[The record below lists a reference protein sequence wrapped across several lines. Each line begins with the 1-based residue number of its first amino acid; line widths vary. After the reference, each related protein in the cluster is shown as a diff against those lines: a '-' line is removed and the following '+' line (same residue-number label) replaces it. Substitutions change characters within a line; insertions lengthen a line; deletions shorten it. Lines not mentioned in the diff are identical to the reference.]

1 MRQAVRID
9 LNCDLGEGMEDA
21 LILPYITSA
30 NIATG
35 FHAGDHLTMLRCIRL
50 CRQYGVHIGAHPS
63 FPDRTHF
70 GREEMHLTSEELYA
84 LIAYQVG
91 AMQALC
97 RSQGCLL
104 RHVKPHGALYNMS
117 AKDPEI
123 ARMIAR
129 ALLDIDD
136 KLILFG
142 LAGSI
147 SVAIAREMGLRV
159 MEEAFADRAYLSNGQ
174 LVPRNQPGAVHSDVK
189 NSLQQARDIA
199 FNSQVKCIDGTI
211 ITLKA
216 DSICLHGDSAGA
228 VALSELIWNGLKQ

>member
-1 MRQAVRID
+1 MGHAVKTD

-21 LILPYITSA
+21 LILPFITSA

-50 CRQYGVHIGAHPS
+50 CRQYEVHIGAHPS
-63 FPDRTHF
+63 FPDRAHF
-70 GREEMHLTSEELYA
+70 GREEMHLASEELYA
-84 LIAYQVG
+84 LVACQVG
-91 AMQALC
+91 AIQALC
-97 RSQGCLL
+97 RSQGTVL

-123 ARMIAR
+123 ARTIAL

-136 KLILFG
+136 TLILFG

-147 SVAIAREMGLRV
+147 SVAIAREMGLPV

-174 LVPRNQPGAVHSDVK
+174 LVPRSQPGAVHGDVSS
-189 NSLQQARDIA
+189 SLQQARDIA
-199 FNSQVKCIDGTI
+199 FKGQVRCIDGTTI
-211 ITLKA
+211 SLKA

-228 VALSELIWNGLKQ
+228 VALSELIWKALKQ